1 MSDSVQ
7 QKLLD
12 SEESYLNTTFCF
24 FVLSPWYGR
33 KITKECL

>member
-24 FVLSPWYGR
+24 FCFISLVRS
-33 KITKECL
+33 